1 MLCFQSL
8 NGDHECASTP
18 TVRKKQHTKTL
29 VWLHFDL
36 KAIKDGAVV
45 ISEQGKPIWMVCSQ
59 KVLAKGGK
67 KYIFIICITAFYFQR
82 MSFSQLY
89 FEVCRCAISALS
101 NLLCTNQQDL

>member
-29 VWLHFDL
+29 VWLHFCL
-36 KAIKDGAVV
+36 KAIKNGAVL

-59 KVLAKGGK
+59 NVLAKGGK
-67 KYIFIICITAFYFQR
+67 KYIYFICITAFYL
-82 MSFSQLY
+82 SFSQLY
-89 FEVCRCAISALS
+89 FEAYGCVISALS
-101 NLLCTNQQDL
+101 NLLCTNHQDL